1 MLARVLGNQRPY
13 GTLLRVLLLVSIA
26 LIVLGVAYVI
36 VNPGS
41 GTPVS
46 AEHTRPPVSA
56 VVWTPVP
63 LGHGRA
69 TMASGKAGL
78 WVAQQTAGGTRGRL
92 LRIDTSVSTS
102 TTGRPTKTYR
112 IPIAP
117 QSIAV
122 GDKSLWVVGETG
134 HSQYATLLRVD
145 PATGRVVH
153 MLHLAAPS
161 ACSTAPFASCYPVA
175 TRRGVW
181 VPLINGL
188 DHVNAAGTMPDNN
201 VTLHGQVWA
210 MTAGG
215 GWLWVLAETAVY
227 RVDERN
233 GAWRRRD
240 LRPSIGP
247 GMQANHLAANGKTV
261 WISSYPRSSEAVI
274 SVSKLTQMLVSGG
287 QMRVR
292 PSRVYPGAGP
302 LVLLDGGLWLGRY
315 DGQGEIDRL
324 DATTGRLTGPFPV
337 VPDQPVTL
345 VPRQNTLWVLAYR
358 ANGNLRTLTRISLA
372 PNKS

>member
-1 MLARVLGNQRPY
+1 MLDPVLGKRRPY

-41 GTPVS
+41 GSPVS

-56 VVWTPVP
+56 FVRTPVS

-78 WVAQQTAGGTRGRL
+78 WVAQQSPSRTRGRL
-92 LRIDTSVSTS
+92 LRIDTSKLSSTE
-102 TTGRPTKTYR
+102 GRPVKTYR

-134 HSQYATLLRVD
+134 RSQYATLLRVD

-153 MLHLAAPS
+153 VVHLAAPS

-175 TRRGVW
+175 TRTGVW

-188 DHVNAAGTMPDNN
+188 EHVNAAGTMADLN
-201 VTLHGQVWA
+201 VPLKGQVWA
-210 MTAGG
+210 MTSGG
-215 GWLWVLAETAVY
+215 RWLWVLAETGVY

-247 GMQANHLAANGKTV
+247 GMQANHIIANGKTV
-261 WISSYPRSSEAVI
+261 WISSYGRSSQALP
-274 SVSKLTQMLVSGG
+274 SKITQVLVSGG

-302 LVLLDGGLWLGRY
+302 LVLVDGGLWVSRY

-324 DATTGRLTGPFPV
+324 DAATGRLTGPFPV
-337 VPDQPVTL
+337 VPDQPVNL

-372 PNKS
+372 PTKS